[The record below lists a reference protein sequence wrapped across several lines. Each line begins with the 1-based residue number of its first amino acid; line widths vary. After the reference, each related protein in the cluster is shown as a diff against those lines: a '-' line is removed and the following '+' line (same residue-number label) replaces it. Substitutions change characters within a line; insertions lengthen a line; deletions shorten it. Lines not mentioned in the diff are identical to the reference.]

1 MDKLE
6 INNKL
11 QQAFNELIPYMQTFF
26 EDEVAF
32 TISTVDRFIKVV
44 NSKTINMNARPGDLL
59 RPGGAAYECI
69 KAKKTVSLIV
79 PKEVFGVEI
88 KAIGIPV
95 KDENGLI
102 VGSIVLVKSLKRYY
116 EMLNM
121 SNTLKN
127 ALMEISS
134 ASNLISDGIEKA
146 VETNDKV
153 LSEVHEAQSS
163 AKNTDE
169 VLNFVK
175 NVASQTNLLGLNAAI
190 EASRAGELGRGF
202 SVVANEIRKLSSS
215 SGESIQQINTTLQK
229 IQVSI
234 NKIAESIASTTDTF
248 REQLSQIQHLN
259 AELQNLSALAGK
271 LNELSE

>member
-1 MDKLE
+1 MEQLKIE
-6 INNKL
+6 NKL
-11 QQAFNELIPYMQTFF
+11 QQAFDELIPYMQSFF

-44 NSKTINMNARPGDLL
+44 NSKTINMNAHPGDLL

-79 PKEVFGVEI
+79 PKEVFGIEI
-88 KAIGIPV
+88 KAVGIPV

-102 VGSIVLVKSLKRYY
+102 VGSIVLVKSLKRHY
-116 EMLNM
+116 EMLNL
-121 SNTLKN
+121 SSTLKN
-127 ALMEISS
+127 SLIEISS
-134 ASNLISDGIEKA
+134 ASNLISDGIEKT

-153 LSEVHEAQSS
+153 FAEVNEAQSS

-169 VLNFVK
+169 VLSFVK

-202 SVVANEIRKLSSS
+202 SVVANEIRKLSNSS
-215 SGESIQQINTTLQK
+215 SASISEITTTLQK
-229 IQVSI
+229 IQVSV
-234 NKIAESIASTTDTF
+234 NKIAEGITATTDTF
-248 REQLSQIQHLN
+248 KEQLSQIQHMN
-259 AELQNLSALAGK
+259 AELQNLSALAAR
-271 LNELSE
+271 LTELSE